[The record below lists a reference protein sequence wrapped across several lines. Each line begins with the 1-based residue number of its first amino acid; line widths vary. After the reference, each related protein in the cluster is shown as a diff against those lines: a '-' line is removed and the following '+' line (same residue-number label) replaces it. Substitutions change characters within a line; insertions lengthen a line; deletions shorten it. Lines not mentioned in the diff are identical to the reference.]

1 MARTTNSNLGSLAS
15 CIVVLNGSV
24 SQSGELHKVAV
35 LVGASVVTAFA
46 DRRRPH
52 RADCENDSTDRA
64 RIVSLRNRIERG
76 SQRTLKTKRK
86 IAAIVLLLL
95 LGAVAYGLFRTGQP
109 ASAPAMNTKTEYGGP
124 AQAPIV
130 YQTPLLTAQ
139 RLAQMPTSTEEQPFA
154 EEALRLGDHEM
165 DLAFAAAVRDAAEHP
180 PVLSAEAKEIQARLQ
195 RAEKALEAD
204 KAEVA
209 RLTAAYEKA
218 SADKKDA
225 LDDQLDVAKAQLE
238 LDQDEADDAKQELI
252 RSGGDPKG
260 RIQAMVEEHEPA
272 SHVAH
277 TMHVSVSNDVEAQGL
292 IHRVQRWSALHQ
304 KQLLL
309 WHAKQDAEFMAMSLA
324 AQHDALESQINAE
337 KIRTTQTSEQATS
350 SADAG
355 GGRKHSNLNREE
367 STALVKAT
375 KLRAS
380 EQKNLAGFGKRID
393 DQKQLAEVYAKWT
406 DVLAGKQRSV
416 VHRMLTGLV
425 IILGILLVGIFF
437 DSWLERLLGKLSLDR
452 RQVETMRTVT
462 RVAVQICAVLFILLV
477 IFGPPSQ
484 LGTILGLAGAG
495 LTVALKDFIVGFL
508 GWFVLMG
515 KNGIRLGDWV
525 EINGVTGEV
534 VELGMFHT
542 VLLETGNWTDSSH
555 PTGRRVTFTNSFA
568 IEGHYFNFSTSGQWL
583 WDELQV
589 VLPTGQDPYPIV
601 TAIQK
606 KVLEATSEGAK
617 QAEKE
622 WKGTTRSREMSSQ
635 AAAPAINIKP
645 VIGGIEIAVRY
656 ITSANERYQLRAKL
670 NQAAVDLLGQKA
682 APPPAAPASTAPS
695 N

>member
-1 MARTTNSNLGSLAS
+1 
-15 CIVVLNGSV
+15 
-24 SQSGELHKVAV
+24 
-35 LVGASVVTAFA
+35 
-46 DRRRPH
+46 
-52 RADCENDSTDRA
+52 
-64 RIVSLRNRIERG
+64 
-76 SQRTLKTKRK
+76 
-86 IAAIVLLLL
+86 
-95 LGAVAYGLFRTGQP
+95 
-109 ASAPAMNTKTEYGGP
+109 
-124 AQAPIV
+124 
-130 YQTPLLTAQ
+130 
-139 RLAQMPTSTEEQPFA
+139 
-154 EEALRLGDHEM
+154 
-165 DLAFAAAVRDAAEHP
+165 VRDSEEHP
-180 PVLSAEAKEIQARLQ
+180 PVLSPEAKEIQARLQ
-195 RAEKALEAD
+195 QAAKAVETD
-204 KAEVA
+204 KADVA

-218 SADKKDA
+218 DADKKDA

-238 LDQDEADDAKQELI
+238 LDQDEADDAKQDLI

-260 RIQAMVEEHEPA
+260 RIQSMVEEHEAA
-272 SHVAH
+272 SHVAD
-277 TMHVSVSNDVEAQGL
+277 TMHVSVTNDVEAQGL

-309 WHAKQDAEFMAMSLA
+309 WHAKQDAESMAASLT
-324 AQHDALESQINAE
+324 AQHNALESQSNSE
-337 KIRTTQTSEQATS
+337 KARATQASEQATS
-350 SADAG
+350 SAGTVGA
-355 GGRKHSNLNREE
+355 RKHPNLNREE

-380 EQKNLAGFGKRID
+380 EQKTLAGFGKRID
-393 DQKQLAEVYAKWT
+393 DQKQLAEVYAKWM
-406 DVLAGKQRSV
+406 DVVAAKQRSV

-437 DSWLERLLGKLSLDR
+437 DSWLERLLGKTSLDR

-542 VLLETGNWTDSSH
+542 VLLETGNWTDSGH

-589 VLPTGQDPYPIV
+589 VLPTGQDPYPVID
-601 TAIQK
+601 AIQK
-606 KVLEATSEGAK
+606 KVVEATSESGK
-617 QAEKE
+617 QAERE
-622 WKGTTRSREMSSQ
+622 WKSAARSRDMSALS
-635 AAAPAINIKP
+635 AAPAINVKP
-645 VIGGIEIAVRY
+645 VIGGVEIAVRY
-656 ITSANERYQLRAKL
+656 ITRANERYLLRAKL
-670 NQAAVDLLGQKA
+670 YQAAVDLLGQRA
-682 APPPAAPASTAPS
+682 VPLPAAPASKS
-695 N
+695 SSD